1 MPTLGVLLL
10 TLRGGGAGHVGG
22 RASARHA
29 RVQEG
34 DRVLTGKEDVRAIT
48 KEARSVVEP
57 HTNKIKRVTMY
68 HCIKKM
74 KGVKSLGRY
83 KMAHHTLSLFLIYL
97 LACIWHIDADESQFV
112 KSHG

>member
-10 TLRGGGAGHVGG
+10 TLRGGGAGHAGG

-57 HTNKIKRVTMY
+57 HTNKIKR
-68 HCIKKM
+68 I
-74 KGVKSLGRY
+74 L
-83 KMAHHTLSLFLIYL
+83 LSTYVMGPLALEVFLF
-97 LACIWHIDADESQFV
+97 
-112 KSHG
+112 